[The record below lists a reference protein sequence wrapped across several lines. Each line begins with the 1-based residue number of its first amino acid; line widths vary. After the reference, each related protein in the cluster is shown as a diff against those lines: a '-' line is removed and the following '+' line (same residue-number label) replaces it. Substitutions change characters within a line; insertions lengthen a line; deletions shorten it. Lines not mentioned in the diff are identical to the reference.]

1 MQAYSMPFSKVI
13 DADQG
18 AREHFHVPKYQRE
31 YAWGRKEWEQ
41 LLQDIDENNPGYF
54 MGSFICVNDNA
65 NPIPGDERIYEVV
78 DGQQRFTTLS
88 LLIMALYANLTNKL
102 RDYCYEDNEEK
113 EETDAILTSIKAK
126 LIKLKKGP
134 RIGEPGGIAV
144 GKHIYFLRFQPSAQ
158 NHNLEDYRYVLTEIG
173 LLERQ
178 LKPLNCSQR
187 RIYRA
192 FAYFLAYTPT
202 DVPELCDMVRKINQL
217 VFVQIT
223 VGSQS
228 DAFTLF
234 ESLNNRGI
242 PLSAIDIIKNKLLAE
257 MERQQHV
264 DIDDSFTRWQQI
276 ISALPD
282 TVEQER
288 FLRHFYHAFKYLPS
302 VQVEKI
308 TRATKSQI
316 IRIYETLIKRNA
328 LTVFEELTS
337 TAILYGTLLRPSENF
352 PTPLAHGLTELQR
365 IGAAPA
371 YQILLFLFSLS
382 KEQLQPENFRTE
394 AVNLLCRY
402 YIRRN
407 ATDTP
412 ATRDL
417 DTAAIELIEACVE
430 TIKLHGGLT
439 LETFAR
445 LLLEGKGRPASLEQ
459 FRSVLEGPIY
469 VENAGMAR
477 YLLIQLDVLYHTR
490 EYQPNLWERDD
501 KERFVWTIEH
511 VLPQAEKLS
520 QHWIQM
526 IGAGDPIDASV
537 VQNKYV
543 NRLGNLTLSGY
554 NSDLATSS
562 FEKKQQ
568 LAKDRT
574 FLGHK
579 INIGYRNGLA
589 LNNLPF
595 MLGDNTLSLATAT
608 TWSAEM
614 IEARTKTMVNLL
626 LEANKLPGE

>member
-1 MQAYSMPFSKVI
+1 MEAYSMPFSKVI
-13 DADQG
+13 DIDAG

-41 LLQDIDENNPGYF
+41 LLQDIYENDPGYF
-54 MGSFICVNDNA
+54 MGSLICVNDNTSHVL
-65 NPIPGDERIYEVV
+65 GDELIFEVV

-88 LLIMALYANLTNKL
+88 LLLMALYANLTNKL
-102 RDYCYEDNEEK
+102 KDYSFEDDEE
-113 EETDAILTSIKAK
+113 EEYTRTIIHSIKGK
-126 LIKLKKGP
+126 LIKRKKEP
-134 RIGEPGGIAV
+134 RLGELGSFVV
-144 GKHIYFLRFQPSAQ
+144 GKRIFFLRVQPSIQ
-158 NHNLEDYRYVLTEIG
+158 NHNLEDYRYILNEIE
-173 LLERQ
+173 LLEGQ
-178 LKPLNCSQR
+178 LKLRNCNQR

-192 FAYFLAYTPT
+192 FAYFLANTPAE
-202 DVPELCDMVRKINQL
+202 VPAICDMVSKINQL
-217 VFVQIT
+217 IFVQIT

-257 MERQQHV
+257 MERQHNV
-264 DIDDSFTRWQQI
+264 DIDDSFTRWQKI
-276 ISALPD
+276 IGALPD

-288 FLRHFYHAFKYLPS
+288 FLRHFYNAFKHRPA
-302 VQVEKI
+302 VQVEKV
-308 TRATKSQI
+308 TRATRSQI
-316 IRIYETLIKRNA
+316 IRIYETLIKRDA
-328 LTVFEELTS
+328 PTIFGELTS
-337 TAILYGTLLRPSENF
+337 KAILYGTLLRPENF
-352 PTPLAHGLTELQR
+352 SPSLIRDLTELQH

-371 YQILLFLFSLS
+371 YQILLFLFSLPN
-382 KEQLQPENFRTE
+382 KQRKNFLSE

-407 ATDTP
+407 VTDTP

-417 DTAAIELIEACVE
+417 DTVSIELIEACVG
-430 TIKLHGGLT
+430 IIRRNGSLT
-439 LETFAR
+439 LETFTR

-459 FRSVLEGPIY
+459 FQSFLEGPIY
-469 VENAGMAR
+469 AENAGMAR
-477 YLLIQLDVLYHTR
+477 YLLIQLDLLHHTR
-490 EYQPNLWERDD
+490 EYQPDLWSRDD
-501 KERFVWTIEH
+501 KDRFIWTIEH
-511 VLPQAEKLS
+511 VLPQAEKLP

-526 IGAGDPIDASV
+526 MGAGNLFEASA
-537 VQNKYV
+537 VQDKYV

-595 MLGDNTLSLATAT
+595 MLGANRLTLATAT

-614 IEARTKTMVNLL
+614 IEARTKAMVELL